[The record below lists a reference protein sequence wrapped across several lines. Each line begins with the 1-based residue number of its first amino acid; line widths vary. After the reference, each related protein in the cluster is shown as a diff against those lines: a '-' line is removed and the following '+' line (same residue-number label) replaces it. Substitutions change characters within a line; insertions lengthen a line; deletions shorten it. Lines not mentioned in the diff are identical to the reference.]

1 MKWLSRGLRTNGPYI
16 VALIVLL
23 FVCCAGCTVPTGIE
37 GNPPVQTTQQPTI
50 SQVTQS
56 QGSSVQT
63 PFLSGKSSQA
73 STSQETS
80 IPAIGYVKRPYG
92 YHQYIYHPGY
102 QVTPVESHV
111 ETDQSGNQVIVGRV
125 KNEGSETIDLVV
137 VTINLYNSNGYQIGN
152 RYASADFLKPGRSFM
167 YTTSPITE
175 KGFAYHEI
183 ADVFAG

>member
-1 MKWLSRGLRTNGPYI
+1 
-16 VALIVLL
+16 
-23 FVCCAGCTVPTGIE
+23 
-37 GNPPVQTTQQPTI
+37 
-50 SQVTQS
+50 
-56 QGSSVQT
+56 
-63 PFLSGKSSQA
+63 
-73 STSQETS
+73 
-80 IPAIGYVKRPYG
+80 VKRPYG

-102 QVTPVESHV
+102 LVTPVESHV

-152 RYASADFLKPGRSFM
+152 RYASADFLKPGRSYM

-175 KGFAYHEI
+175 KGFAFHEI